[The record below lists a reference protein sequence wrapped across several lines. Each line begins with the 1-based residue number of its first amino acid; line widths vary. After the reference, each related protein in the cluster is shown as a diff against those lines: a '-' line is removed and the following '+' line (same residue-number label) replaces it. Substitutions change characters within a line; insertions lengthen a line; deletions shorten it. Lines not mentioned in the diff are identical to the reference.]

1 LIGSRTLGKL
11 VEENIYVKNYALEL
25 TASHFSETMWSFE
38 QILFMSIE
46 KRLAIFLLDETARR
60 HSDTLKL
67 THEQIAKYMGS
78 AREVVTRMLRNFSAD
93 GILESGRGD
102 IISVHKTD
110 PSGLTDRF
118 PLPAPPR
125 ELSMS
130 PGNGK
135 SYLTYNIVVSKDG
148 YYQQNYINAPVFEG
162 ITSIQSA
169 DMIPL
174 SDNGQTDRYDPHGN
188 IFFETE
194 NGNLEGN
201 GGNKNA

>member
-1 LIGSRTLGKL
+1 M
-11 VEENIYVKNYALEL
+11 NKNPDSVGYMIVRV
-25 TASHFSETMWSFE
+25 T
-38 QILFMSIE
+38 
-46 KRLAIFLLDETARR
+46 TARGAIPLEGATVIV
-60 HSDTLKL
+60 SDYFPEDVKERGNAIYTL
-67 THEQIAKYMGS
+67 TTNS
-78 AREVVTRMLRNFSAD
+78 
-93 GILESGRGD
+93 
-102 IISVHKTD
+102 
-110 PSGLTDRF
+110 SGLTDKF
-118 PLPAPPR
+118 ALPAPPR

-135 SYLTYNIVVSKDG
+135 SYLTYNIAVSKDG

-174 SDNGQTDRYDPHGN
+174 ADNGQTDRYDPFGN

-201 GGNKNA
+201 GGDNNA

>member
-1 LIGSRTLGKL
+1 MNQEANAGYG
-11 VEENIYVKNYALEL
+11 YVIVRV
-25 TASHFSETMWSFE
+25 T
-38 QILFMSIE
+38 
-46 KRLAIFLLDETARR
+46 TARGAIPLENATVTV
-60 HSDTLKL
+60 HSYDP
-67 THEQIAKYMGS
+67 E
-78 AREVVTRMLRNFSAD
+78 F
-93 GILESGRGD
+93 ESGRGD

-135 SYLTYNIVVSKDG
+135 SYETYNLSVTKPG
-148 YYQQNYINAPVFEG
+148 YYQQYYASVPVFEG
-162 ITSIQSA
+162 ITAIQNA

-174 SDNGQTDRYDPHGN
+174 PDNGQTDNFTVEDN

-194 NGNLEGN
+194 NPSLESRYPDGN
-201 GGNKNA
+201 GGSANE